1 MANPLY
7 GQNKADNLLD
17 DIKSNQV
24 IIEKSVVK
32 SSTAITI
39 TAAANSD
46 GTVAQPAGTTLMSV
60 ILSPQTV
67 ITTAGASGDDLDF
80 SMGTAAGG
88 AKILA
93 AKAILDD
100 GGAAVS
106 LAAGAAYEVISG
118 GVGQAANAFAG
129 LGTATSEAS
138 PVVGALYSAV
148 ARDVHYRFTPLA
160 NDLAATGTVDVIC
173 TFVKTNAA

>member
-7 GQNKADNLLD
+7 GQNKADNSLD
-17 DIKSNQV
+17 GIKDNQL
-24 IIEKSVVK
+24 ILEETVVK
-32 SSTAITI
+32 SSKAITI

-46 GTVAQPAGTTLMSV
+46 DTVAQPAGTTLMSV
-60 ILSPQTV
+60 ILSPRSV
-67 ITTAGASGDDLDF
+67 ITTAGTSGDDLDF

-88 AKILA
+88 AQILA

-106 LAAGAAYEVISG
+106 LAAGASYEVISG
-118 GVGQAANAFAG
+118 GIGQAANAFAG

-138 PVVGALYSAV
+138 PVVGALYSAT
-148 ARDVHYRFTPLA
+148 ARDVHFRFTPLA
-160 NDLAATGTVDVIC
+160 NDLAATGIVDVVC
-173 TFVKTNAA
+173 TFVKIK

>member
-1 MANPLY
+1 MANPMY
-7 GQNKADNLLD
+7 GQNKADGLLD
-17 DIKSNQV
+17 GVRGNQA
-24 IIEKSVVK
+24 IIEKTVVK
-32 SSTAITI
+32 SSKAITI

-60 ILSPQTV
+60 ILSPQSV
-67 ITTAGASGDDLDF
+67 ITTAGNSGDDLDF

-88 AKILA
+88 AQLLA

-106 LAAGAAYEVISG
+106 MAAGASYEVISG

-138 PVVGALYSAV
+138 PVVGALYSAA
-148 ARDVHYRFTPLA
+148 ARDVHFRFTPLA
-160 NDLAATGTVDVIC
+160 NNLAATGTVDVIC
-173 TFVKTNAA
+173 TFVKINS

>member
-1 MANPLY
+1 MANPMY

-17 DIKSNQV
+17 GIADNQA
-24 IIEKSVVK
+24 ILDEAVVK
-32 SSTAITI
+32 SSKAITI

-60 ILSPQTV
+60 IL
-67 ITTAGASGDDLDF
+67 
-80 SMGTAAGG
+80 
-88 AKILA
+88 
-93 AKAILDD
+93 DD

-118 GVGQAANAFAG
+118 GLGQAANAFVG

-138 PVVGALYSAV
+138 PVVGALYSAA
-148 ARDVHYRFTPLA
+148 ARDVHFRFTPLA
-160 NDLAATGTVDVIC
+160 NDLAVTGTVDVIC
-173 TFVKTNAA
+173 TFVKTNA

>member
-1 MANPLY
+1 MANPMY
-7 GQNKADNLLD
+7 GQNKADGLLD
-17 DIKSNQV
+17 EVADNQA
-24 IIEKSVVK
+24 ILGKTIVK
-32 SSTAITI
+32 SSKAITI

-88 AKILA
+88 AQILA

-106 LAAGAAYEVISG
+106 LAAGGAYEVISG
-118 GVGQAANAFAG
+118 GVGQAANAFVG

-138 PVVGALYSAV
+138 PVVGALYSAA
-148 ARDVHYRFTPLA
+148 ARDVHFRFTPLVS
-160 NDLAATGTVDVIC
+160 DLAATGTVDVIC
-173 TFVKTNAA
+173 TFVKTNA

>member
-1 MANPLY
+1 MANPQY
-7 GQNKADNLLD
+7 GQNKADDLLD
-17 DIKSNQV
+17 SIKSNQA
-24 IIEKSVVK
+24 IMEETVVK
-32 SSTAITI
+32 SSKAITI
-39 TAAANSD
+39 TASANSD

-60 ILSPQTV
+60 ILSAQTV
-67 ITTAGASGDDLDF
+67 ITTAGTSGDDLDF

-88 AKILA
+88 AQILA

-118 GVGQAANAFAG
+118 GVGQAANAFTG

-148 ARDVHYRFTPLA
+148 ARDVHFRFTPLA

-173 TFVKTNAA
+173 TFVKTKA